1 MKIFSNF
8 VALFGVSVGVGN
20 RKGGFVTRIIPAIKM
35 IAEKIRENK
44 KYIMNFTY
52 ISIKCGQ
59 NYLPD
64 IFLIIVNLCPRNMA
78 ARNIVNKGLVKIKV
92 MASPTFKKI
101 GTYVS
106 ELL

>member
-1 MKIFSNF
+1 MKIFSKF

-44 KYIMNFTY
+44 KYIKFEIMNTTY
-52 ISIKCGQ
+52 IKCGQ

-64 IFLIIVNLCPRNMA
+64 IFLIIVNL
-78 ARNIVNKGLVKIKV
+78 
-92 MASPTFKKI
+92 
-101 GTYVS
+101 
-106 ELL
+106 

>member
-1 MKIFSNF
+1 
-8 VALFGVSVGVGN
+8 
-20 RKGGFVTRIIPAIKM
+20 M

-44 KYIMNFTY
+44 KYIKFEIMNTY
-52 ISIKCGQ
+52 IKCGQ

-92 MASPTFKKI
+92 MASPTFKKNRY
-101 GTYVS
+101 TYVS